1 VILQVKSG
9 NVKSGD
15 IRDLQGTM
23 TLENAVIG
31 ICLTLKEPT
40 KEMLKTAKYAGIYQS
55 EYMSQSWDK
64 ILIVTIG
71 EIWEDK
77 KRWDIKLSF
86 EFLKSAEKQ
95 KVVKSTRLEL
105 EF

>member
-1 VILQVKSG
+1 
-9 NVKSGD
+9 
-15 IRDLQGTM
+15 M
-23 TLENAVIG
+23 
-31 ICLTLKEPT
+31 LT
-40 KEMLKTAKYAGIYQS
+40 TAKYAGIYQS
-55 EYMSQSWDK
+55 KYMSQSWDK